1 MDIAEKLT
9 TCYRK
14 LVGSV
19 PEGIWFAPGRVNL
32 IGEHTD
38 YNDGF
43 VLPFA
48 LEQRALVAAGLR
60 EDARV
65 VMHALDLGETA
76 ELSLSELRPGIG
88 GWQAYLSGVLWA
100 LREAGNQ
107 IGGITMVLPSDV
119 PFGAGLSSSAAIECS
134 VMAAACDLFGLD
146 IAPIDRAKLTQRAEN
161 VYVGAP
167 TGLLDQAA
175 STLCRAEYWL
185 CRERRLCS
193 RRRRL

>member
-1 MDIAEKLT
+1 MNAVEKLAVR
-9 TCYRK
+9 YK
-14 LVGSV
+14 ELIGSP

-65 VMHALDLGETA
+65 VMHALDLGETT
-76 ELSLSELRPGIG
+76 ELSLPELRPGIG

-107 IGGITMVLPSDV
+107 VGGITMVLTSDV
-119 PFGAGLSSSAAIECS
+119 PFGAGSLQLCGNRVLGHGS
-134 VMAAACDLFGLD
+134 GL
-146 IAPIDRAKLTQRAEN
+146 
-161 VYVGAP
+161 
-167 TGLLDQAA
+167 
-175 STLCRAEYWL
+175 
-185 CRERRLCS
+185 
-193 RRRRL
+193 